1 MEIRVVVP
9 DDTGV
14 AHLLDVLAR
23 GLGARSVSFDS
34 GCNEIRILAK
44 RDSNRLVVQVL
55 AAVQTWLA
63 DECIVWA
70 RLRLGFRSYTL
81 VGSTPVASGE

>member
-23 GLGARSVSFDS
+23 VGARSVSFDT
-34 GCNEIRILAK
+34 GCNEIRIRAE
-44 RDSNRLVVQVL
+44 RESNRLVVQVL
-55 AAVQTWLA
+55 AAVQKWLA